1 MLRASSET
9 HEQSINLDAIMDG
22 SNIGDIEHGVE
33 LSAFAEAIV
42 STDKNQIANS
52 RDALV
57 ACAGEK
63 AMIDAAGVASN
74 FQRMVRIADSTGIT
88 LGDFEQPTS
97 SIRESLGI
105 NEFRNR
111 KVD

>member
-1 MLRASSET
+1 
-9 HEQSINLDAIMDG
+9 MDG
-22 SNIGDIEHGVE
+22 GDVGDIEHGAE

-42 STDKNQIANS
+42 S
-52 RDALV
+52 RDTIHITSTRAALV
-57 ACAGEK
+57 ACAGDK
-63 AMIDAAGVASN
+63 AMVDAAGVASN

-105 NEFRNR
+105 NEFKAR
-111 KVD
+111 KAD

>member
-1 MLRASSET
+1 M
-9 HEQSINLDAIMDG
+9 NGGDV
-22 SNIGDIEHGVE
+22 GDIKHGTE

-42 STDKNQIANS
+42 RKDKIQIAKT

-57 ACAGEK
+57 ACAGDN
-63 AMIDAAGVASN
+63 AMVDAAGVASN

-105 NEFRNR
+105 NEFRDR
-111 KVD
+111 KPD